1 MEGNKIF
8 EEGEAKKLAAG
19 PLGKV
24 LSKYPLLFAKAAFF
38 GQFNRQSGSGRQSDR
53 QSGSGRANYLII
65 YKKSSK
71 NSRSTYF
78 F

>member
-8 EEGEAKKLAAG
+8 EEEEAKKLAAG

-38 GQFNRQSGSGRQSDR
+38 GQFNRQSGSGR
-53 QSGSGRANYLII
+53 ANYLIF

-71 NSRSTYF
+71 NGRFLVLSIPF
-78 F
+78 